1 MEDKKEYLRDIAKE
15 HWECGQPFSS
25 DDFRLFQRLCKE
37 DGFDVDGK
45 DWSYYWECYEDC
57 RYNDNVQNYDME
69 DLTEAAGE
77 KNARRRT
84 WGKDWNNEFGGTGAS
99 NIDFFGGYLLDEI
112 RSNLE
117 GLTCTISGKQKTAI
131 DMARTEISIDK
142 DPAPDESVKERKI
155 RGWVYFKSNFNIIT
169 EDRQVLKQKVIQAF
183 RGGMADFNDKYK
195 ADYLVF
201 KDMVLL
207 STSFKYGNDNR
218 SMYFVFKVE
227 QEKFHNERPIIGGV
241 YKHTKESYEQ
251 GTCPICGEKMWS
263 DDEIVDVLLDGKE
276 RSVHGYH
283 CTDESLEKLHDYCDE
298 FWATHDSSGYNYY
311 SAMRQFHPPLCTL
324 IKSTRESLDSN
335 DMFVQNAF
343 PLTIDDNNVV
353 TTKATKPAN
362 ATYAGSNV
370 GYFWWTEVEKESDA
384 SGPEEH
390 TTIYYFETPSD
401 LNKYLKQ
408 HPEKEDL
415 VLRRIYENT
424 SKGVFESI
432 LHKNASSFNLED
444 LNELKTAF
452 YNLAEKCEKEDYDYR
467 IKYINVS
474 LVYLDKVCKV
484 AEAPDDVE
492 CYHED
497 DDVVAV
503 FDNISD
509 RHFEDLPEK
518 NYIGVLFDYQAEEA
532 NPYYSFMKK
541 LKRNNFINRFCHKYH
556 LTPFYNIC
564 CRDRNGGDFLEN
576 FEEFV
581 RDNYSVFNIPFEPG
595 IDVVAKDPLFGDEI
609 TIFEGRE

>member
-15 HWECGQPFSS
+15 HWECGHPFGS

-77 KNARRRT
+77 KNARRRV
-84 WGKDWNNEFGGTGAS
+84 WGSDWNAEHTGAS
-99 NIDFFGGYLLDEI
+99 NLDFFGEYLLDEI
-112 RSNLE
+112 KSNLE
-117 GLTCTISGKQKTAI
+117 GLTCNVGGRQKMAI
-131 DMARTEISIDK
+131 DLARTELKIDK
-142 DPAPDESVKERKI
+142 DPAPGESIKERRI
-155 RGWVYFKSNFNIIT
+155 SGWVYFNSNFSVIM
-169 EDRQVLKQKVIQAF
+169 EDRQVLKQKVVQAF
-183 RGGMADFNDKYK
+183 KAGMADFNDKYK
-195 ADYLVF
+195 SDYLVC
-201 KDMVLL
+201 KDMILI
-207 STSFKYGNDNR
+207 SKSFKYGNDNK
-218 SMYFVFKVE
+218 SMYLVFRAE
-227 QEKFHNERPIIGGV
+227 EEKFHNERPQAVIV
-241 YKHTKESYEQ
+241 HKHSKESHEQ

-283 CTDESLEKLHDYCDE
+283 CTDESLEKLHDYCDK

-324 IKSTRESLDSN
+324 IKSTRES
-335 DMFVQNAF
+335 
-343 PLTIDDNNVV
+343 
-353 TTKATKPAN
+353 
-362 ATYAGSNV
+362 
-370 GYFWWTEVEKESDA
+370 
-384 SGPEEH
+384 
-390 TTIYYFETPSD
+390 
-401 LNKYLKQ
+401 
-408 HPEKEDL
+408 KEDL
-415 VLRRIYENT
+415 
-424 SKGVFESI
+424 FESI
-432 LHKNASSFNLED
+432 LHENASSFNLED

-452 YNLAEKCEKEDYDYR
+452 YNLANKCEEEDYDYR

-484 AEAPDDVE
+484 AEAPYAVE

-497 DDVVAV
+497 DDVVAI
-503 FDNISD
+503 FDNIGD

-518 NYIGVLFDYQAEEA
+518 NYIGVLFDYQAQEA
-532 NPYYSFMKK
+532 NPYNSFMKK
-541 LKRNNFINRFCHKYH
+541 LKRNNFINRFCRKYH

-564 CRDRNGGDFLEN
+564 CRNRNGSDFLEN

-581 RDNYSVFNIPFEPG
+581 RDNYSVFNIPFGPG
-595 IDVVAKDPLFGDEI
+595 IDVVAKEPLFGDEI

>member
-1 MEDKKEYLRDIAKE
+1 MDANKKEYLRDMARE
-15 HWECGQPFSS
+15 HWECGHPFGS
-25 DDFRLFQRLCKE
+25 DDFRLFQDICKE

-45 DWSYYWECYEDC
+45 DWSYYWECFEDC
-57 RYNDNVQNYDME
+57 RYNDEIQNYDLE

-77 KNARRRT
+77 KNARRRV
-84 WGKDWNNEFGGTGAS
+84 WGSDWNAEHTGAS
-99 NIDFFGGYLLDEI
+99 NLDFFGEYLLDEI

-117 GLTCTISGKQKTAI
+117 GLTCNVGGRQRMAI

-142 DPAPDESVKERKI
+142 DPAPNESVKERRI
-155 RGWVYFKSNFNIIT
+155 RGWVYFNSNFNVVM
-169 EDRQVLKQKVIQAF
+169 EDRQVLKQKTIQAF
-183 RGGMADFNDKYK
+183 KAGMADFNDKYK
-195 ADYLVF
+195 MDYLVC

-207 STSFKYGNDNR
+207 SKSFKYGNDNK
-218 SMYFVFKVE
+218 SMYFVFKAE
-227 QEKFHNERPIIGGV
+227 EEKFHNERPQAVIV
-241 YKHTKESYEQ
+241 HKHS
-251 GTCPICGEKMWS
+251 
-263 DDEIVDVLLDGKE
+263 
-276 RSVHGYH
+276 
-283 CTDESLEKLHDYCDE
+283 
-298 FWATHDSSGYNYY
+298 
-311 SAMRQFHPPLCTL
+311 
-324 IKSTRESLDSN
+324 RES
-335 DMFVQNAF
+335 
-343 PLTIDDNNVV
+343 
-353 TTKATKPAN
+353 
-362 ATYAGSNV
+362 
-370 GYFWWTEVEKESDA
+370 
-384 SGPEEH
+384 
-390 TTIYYFETPSD
+390 
-401 LNKYLKQ
+401 
-408 HPEKEDL
+408 KEDL
-415 VLRRIYENT
+415 
-424 SKGVFESI
+424 FESI
-432 LHKNASSFNLED
+432 LHENASSFNLED

-484 AEAPDDVE
+484 AEAPYDVE

-518 NYIGVLFDYQAEEA
+518 NYIGVLFDYQAQEA

-541 LKRNNFINRFCHKYH
+541 LKRNNFINRFCRKYH

-564 CRDRNGGDFLEN
+564 CRDRNGRDFLEN

-581 RDNYSVFNIPFEPG
+581 RDNYSVFNIPFGPG